1 METVQDLSPE
11 HKLVLLLCTY
21 VHCMVVQTKCS
32 VSRFQQTAMAPV
44 SCMLLLHQLY
54 MSHLTEAIPQVLPV
68 AMNSIKYKY
77 VSDQSKVLREK
88 QEHETT

>member
-21 VHCMVVQTKCS
+21 VHCTVVQTKCS

-44 SCMLLLHQLY
+44 SYMLYLHQLH
-54 MSHLTEAIPQVLPV
+54 MSHLTDAIPQVLSV
-68 AMNSIKYKY
+68 AMNSIKYKH
-77 VSDQSKVLREK
+77 VSDKSKVLCEK
-88 QEHETT
+88 QEHETA

>member
-21 VHCMVVQTKCS
+21 VHYMVVQTKCS
-32 VSRFQQTAMAPV
+32 VSQFQQTAMAPV
-44 SCMLLLHQLY
+44 SCMLYLHQLY
-54 MSHLTEAIPQVLPV
+54 MSHLTDAVPQAPPV

-77 VSDQSKVLREK
+77 VSD
-88 QEHETT
+88 